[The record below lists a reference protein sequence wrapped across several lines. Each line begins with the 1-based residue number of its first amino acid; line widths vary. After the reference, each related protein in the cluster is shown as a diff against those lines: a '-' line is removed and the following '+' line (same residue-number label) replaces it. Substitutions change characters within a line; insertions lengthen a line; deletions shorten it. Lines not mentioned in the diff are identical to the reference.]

1 MEIKSYINILIILL
15 VIIITYYAINYG
27 NIVNKMEALNTI
39 KIPKYDNIDSY
50 DIKQLK
56 TIVNEQ
62 NDIITKQS
70 EIINDYINKNE
81 KKFYKNE
88 IKPDEDFEN
97 YFKQLQLENDKII
110 ESNSKNEDIDILN
123 HYKKHLNIVKT
134 YLEDP
139 VTRGSNIYESEL
151 YSKLLD
157 VGNIKLSNGYK
168 LPHPNN
174 YSINISLEDKWKKGE
189 KQIDEEYFNTSED
202 PDRTKL
208 NVKTTA
214 HPKQE
219 SK

>member
-1 MEIKSYINILIILL
+1 MEIKSYINILIILI

-27 NIVNKMEALNTI
+27 NIINKMEALNTI

-56 TIVNEQ
+56 NIVHEQ
-62 NDIITKQS
+62 NDVITKQS
-70 EIINDYINKNE
+70 EIINNYINKNE
-81 KKFYKNE
+81 KKFYRNE

-97 YFKQLQLENDKII
+97 YFKQLQHENDKII
-110 ESNSKNEDIDILN
+110 EAQDKNDDIDILS

-157 VGNIKLSNGYK
+157 VGNIKLTNGYK

-174 YSINISLEDKWKKGE
+174 YSINIALEDKWKKGE
-189 KQIDEEYFNTSED
+189 KQKDEDYYNTSQE
-202 PDRTKL
+202 PDRNL
-208 NVKTTA
+208 MNVKTTLT
-214 HPKQE
+214 
-219 SK
+219 